1 MISVNFPA
9 EFFILL
15 ACALKKLKRFKAA
28 FEQTASMGQQNN
40 NDARG
45 VFLLSWSFFSFC
57 GQV

>member
-15 ACALKKLKRFKAA
+15 PCALKKLTRFKAA
-28 FEQTASMGQQNN
+28 LAQTASMGQQNK
-40 NDARG
+40 NDAWS